1 MKAAKFDYARPADC
15 AEAALL
21 LQQSGGMGKLLGG
34 GQSLGPMMNLRL
46 ASDEIKELSRSLRE
60 EPSRLLF
67 SDPPPE
73 REGIK

>member
-21 LQQSGGMGKLLGG
+21 LRQSGGMGKVLGG

-46 ASDEIKELSRSLRE
+46 AQPDLLVDVRSIAPCAPAMRS
-60 EPSRLLF
+60 PMR
-67 SDPPPE
+67 
-73 REGIK
+73 